1 MEVIFAIITHI
12 SVNTVK
18 VRTSRSYVHFSTY
31 NHSVCFFISQLE
43 RKRNFYSFPPRT
55 VTVLVQRP
63 LATSS
68 SRKKRRNTVTISLRP
83 WHLIKK

>member
-31 NHSVCFFISQLE
+31 NHSVCFFTSQLE
-43 RKRNFYSFPPRT
+43 RKRNFYSFPPRYRPRST
-55 VTVLVQRP
+55 SLSNVIKPEKETQHRHDLVTSV
-63 LATSS
+63 AF
-68 SRKKRRNTVTISLRP
+68 N
-83 WHLIKK
+83 